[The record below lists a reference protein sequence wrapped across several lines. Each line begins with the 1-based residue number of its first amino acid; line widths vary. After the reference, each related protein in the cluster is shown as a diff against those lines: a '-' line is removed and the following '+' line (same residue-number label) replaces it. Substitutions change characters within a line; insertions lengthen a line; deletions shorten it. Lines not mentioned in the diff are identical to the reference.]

1 MMTKIVYCLV
11 SESKD
16 FYYEQLLI
24 SVCSLRKH
32 NPDAEVE
39 VVCDHD
45 TLATLKGTRSGIFD
59 YHVQVN
65 AVETP
70 REWGNWERS
79 RYIKTH
85 LRMLTSGDYLFIDTD
100 TVICA
105 SLDGVDDLPYVVAAV
120 RDSHL
125 ERPLPKAAQCQHD
138 TERWIWGQAMKAQVD
153 IAGRWHFNSG
163 VLYVKDTP
171 RAYELYR
178 LWSEK
183 YAEMLARGAKVDQ
196 LPLLLAN
203 HELGGVISPMDP
215 SMNCQVV
222 CEEGR
227 TLLAGAKIIHYFPG
241 QQKTL
246 LASPWIL
253 GPIKDTGRI
262 GATIQSVIDEPYK
275 FFSQVSK
282 VVIGDAATLIDTP
295 YIFEAYT
302 TCPKAFRFFVY
313 LLNRHLSLS
322 KKWKNWRK
330 R

>member
-1 MMTKIVYCLV
+1 MKTKIVYCLV
-11 SESKD
+11 SGPQD
-16 FYYEQLLI
+16 YYYEQLLI

-32 NPDAEVE
+32 NSDALVE
-39 VVCDHD
+39 VVCDYD
-45 TLATLKGTRSGIFD
+45 TFATLKNTRSGIFD
-59 YHVQVN
+59 YNVHVIP
-65 AVETP
+65 VETP
-70 REWGNWERS
+70 SEWDNWERS
-79 RYIKTH
+79 RYTKTH

-105 SLDGVDDLPYVVAAV
+105 PLDGIDDLPFGVAAV

-125 ERPLPKAAQCQHD
+125 ERPLPKVTQCQHD

-153 IAGRWHFNSG
+153 IEGRWHFNSG

-171 RAYELYR
+171 QAYELYER
-178 LWSEK
+178 WSEK
-183 YAEMLARGAKVDQ
+183 YTELLARGARVDQ
-196 LPLLLAN
+196 LPLLLSN
-203 HELGGVISPMDP
+203 HELGGIISPMDS

-227 TLLAGAKIIHYFPG
+227 CLLPNAKVIHYFPG

-262 GATIQSVIDEPYK
+262 NATIQSVIDEPHK

-282 VVIGDAATLIDTP
+282 VVIGDAAALIDTP
-295 YIFEAYT
+295 YIYEAYVS
-302 TCPKAFRFFVY
+302 CPKAFHIFVY
-313 LLNRHLSLS
+313 LLNRCLSMS
-322 KKWKNWRK
+322 KKWKNWTNR
-330 R
+330 